1 MWALCTTSGPGWY
14 TEGLLGN
21 PEWMWSLFTLD
32 DHLDIHFELGWS
44 FLLKKEMMAFFPTIA
59 LA

>member
-1 MWALCTTSGPGWY
+1 MCALCTTSGPGWY
-14 TEGLLGN
+14 SVVLLGHA
-21 PEWMWSLFTLD
+21 ERMWSLFTLD